1 MYFINGFTAGGAENG
16 LLTLLDEGFFT
27 PYTLKVVAIHKGDSH
42 MAEKISR
49 HLEPQQLNIFSPN
62 KRMSGKAFIKSFS
75 MLEAEIRLFKPSIIM
90 LSLSQANIVG
100 RWVALKFPQLR
111 VVAFE
116 HTTRYPKLLYYP
128 ILYALSFR
136 VAGLMADNEITLDT
150 MRKWYLPRLKPRQH
164 IVQPLHVVDKA
175 SLKKQF
181 VLSKPAKVLMVGRL
195 DVRKNYPSAI
205 LAIDMLRR
213 KGQNVALD
221 IIGAGKQARY
231 LKRFIRKL
239 GLTEHVKL
247 LGFDDKWHK
256 VAHNYDIFLQAST
269 NEGQCIG
276 VIEAMSLGMPIV
288 STNIGG
294 MQYYGHHDKNM
305 LKAAT
310 PTPGALADMLTY
322 MLEDTALRRRLSVQ
336 AGADSLA
343 FFGRKAFQNT
353 LLKSQQQLSIIA
365 QS

>member
-27 PYTLKVVAIHKGDSH
+27 PYTLKVVAIHKGDAS
-42 MAEKISR
+42 MAAKIAR
-49 HLEPQQLNIFSPN
+49 YLEPHQLTIFSPH
-62 KRMSGKAFIKSFS
+62 KGMSAKAFLQSFAN
-75 MLEAEIRLFKPSIIM
+75 LEKNIRTFKPDVLM

-100 RWVALKFPQLR
+100 RWVALKFPALK
-111 VVAFE
+111 VVALE

-128 ILYALSFR
+128 LLYALSFR
-136 VAGLMADNEITLDT
+136 VAGIMADNEITLDT
-150 MRKWYLPRLKPRQH
+150 MRKWYLPRFKRRQH

-181 VLSKPAKVLMVGRL
+181 ALSTPSHILMVGRL

-213 KGQNVALD
+213 KGHNVTLD

-239 GLTEHVKL
+239 KLTEYVKL
-247 LGFDDKWHK
+247 LGFNDKWHDI
-256 VAHNYDIFLQAST
+256 AHTYDIFLQAST

-288 STNIGG
+288 STNVGG

-310 PTPGALADMLTY
+310 PTPAAMADMLTY
-322 MLEDTALRRRLSVQ
+322 LLEDTALRRRLSVQ

-343 FFGRKAFQNT
+343 FFGRKAFRNQ
-353 LLKSQQQLSIIA
+353 LLKSQQQLDIIT